1 MRPTGTPRPA
11 SRRAEPPPAW
21 ARLNNHSRNEEG
33 PACGE
38 PFFVPVGIV
47 YLCSTNSITPV
58 ADALRRELSGSAEV
72 PERDEEPRVKRAWNR
87 LSVAQRA
94 EVVARYCEGDT
105 STALAEEFGVAR
117 STVLRLLREA
127 RVVVRRQPMAPE
139 QVSEAARLYESGLSL
154 SQVAKHLEV
163 NQETMRLAIL
173 KAGVTLREPTKAK
186 GG

>member
-1 MRPTGTPRPA
+1 M
-11 SRRAEPPPAW
+11 
-21 ARLNNHSRNEEG
+21 
-33 PACGE
+33 
-38 PFFVPVGIV
+38 
-47 YLCSTNSITPV
+47 